1 MVYSWKHGAR
11 LSGIS
16 AQLAGE
22 VCESLDAVGCLSA
35 QRLVDVSRPS
45 NAPLHNAFEWD
56 DAIAGE
62 EWRKSQ
68 ARLIIRSIVVVPDEE
83 KKEAVRAFFKVG
95 QSENSFES
103 LHVIM
108 KDENKRTS
116 LLRNALAEL
125 ESFRRKY
132 SMLEELAT
140 VFNAIDAATREEK
153 SEVAI

>member
-1 MVYSWKHGAR
+1 
-11 LSGIS
+11 
-16 AQLAGE
+16 
-22 VCESLDAVGCLSA
+22 
-35 QRLVDVSRPS
+35 
-45 NAPLHNAFEWD
+45 
-56 DAIAGE
+56 
-62 EWRKSQ
+62 
-68 ARLIIRSIVVVPDEE
+68 
-83 KKEAVRAFFKVG
+83 
-95 QSENSFES
+95 
-103 LHVIM
+103 M